1 MSASPRLL
9 SGRPRETP
17 QYALS
22 FRRFKVSSA
31 RRLCSCVK
39 PVGLNVNPNEGH
51 LKVNRI
57 IGKAAALG
65 VGIALVGCGPMD
77 PNDAMGPEL
86 ESLEQGLQ
94 VVTNSSFEAAPA
106 GVYNYQNL
114 STGSTALTNWTIGGG
129 IKVMN
134 SSYKSAAQGTKSVDL
149 NSSYG
154 PGNISQ
160 MVPTVVGAGY
170 TVRFAIAN
178 GATCGGQWR
187 YGTVTYG
194 PSSAS
199 LSNSNAGWTYRSY
212 VFNATS
218 TSSLIKFESTSSG
231 GCGIAI
237 DDVTVTGP

>member
-1 MSASPRLL
+1 MNLKRIFGIGAV
-9 SGRPRETP
+9 
-17 QYALS
+17 A
-22 FRRFKVSSA
+22 
-31 RRLCSCVK
+31 
-39 PVGLNVNPNEGH
+39 GLV
-51 LKVNRI
+51 L
-57 IGKAAALG
+57 A
-65 VGIALVGCGPMD
+65 GCGGVEPTVEAD
-77 PNDAMGPEL
+77 EPQLG
-86 ESLEQGLQ
+86 STEQGLQ
-94 VVTNSSFEAAPA
+94 VVTNSGFEAAPS
-106 GVYNYQNL
+106 GVYNYQSL
-114 STGSTALTNWTIGGG
+114 SAGSTALTNWTIGGSGG

-134 SSYKSAAQGTKSVDL
+134 SSYKTAAQGTKSVDL
-149 NSSYG
+149 NGQYG

-160 MVPTVVGAGY
+160 MVPTVVGSGY

-178 GATCGGQWR
+178 GPNCGGQWR

-199 LSNSNAGWTYRSY
+199 ISNSNAGWTYRSY

>member
-1 MSASPRLL
+1 MNLKRIFS
-9 SGRPRETP
+9 SG
-17 QYALS
+17 A
-22 FRRFKVSSA
+22 VA
-31 RRLCSCVK
+31 
-39 PVGLNVNPNEGH
+39 GLV
-51 LKVNRI
+51 
-57 IGKAAALG
+57 
-65 VGIALVGCGPMD
+65 LVGCGGVEPSVEAD
-77 PNDAMGPEL
+77 EAQLG
-86 ESLEQGLQ
+86 STEQGLQ
-94 VVTNSSFEAAPA
+94 VATNGSFEAAPS

-114 STGSTALTNWTIGGG
+114 SAGSTALTNWTIGGG

-134 SSYKSAAQGTKSVDL
+134 SSYKTAAQGTKSVDL

-154 PGNISQ
+154 AGSISQ
-160 MVPTVVGAGY
+160 MVPTVVGSGY

-199 LSNSNAGWTYRSY
+199 ISNSNAGWTYRSY

-218 TSSLIKFESTSSG
+218 TSSLIKFESTSTG
-231 GCGIAI
+231 VGCGIAI

>member
-1 MSASPRLL
+1 MNLKRIFS
-9 SGRPRETP
+9 SG
-17 QYALS
+17 A
-22 FRRFKVSSA
+22 VA
-31 RRLCSCVK
+31 
-39 PVGLNVNPNEGH
+39 GLF
-51 LKVNRI
+51 L
-57 IGKAAALG
+57 A
-65 VGIALVGCGPMD
+65 GCGGVEPTV
-77 PNDAMGPEL
+77 
-86 ESLEQGLQ
+86 ESDEAQLGATEQGLQ
-94 VVTNSSFEAAPA
+94 VVTNNSFEAAPS

-114 STGSTALTNWTIGGG
+114 SAGSTALTNWTIGGG

-134 SSYKSAAQGTKSVDL
+134 SSYKTAANGTKSVDL

-154 PGNISQ
+154 PGSVSQ

-178 GATCGGQWR
+178 GPTCGGQWR

-199 LSNSNAGWTYRSY
+199 ISNSNAGWTYRSY